1 MPSRRTRFGDDR
13 VIKCAHTDS
22 FFVNLIL
29 SSFSIVTQLNN
40 ITGKIKLSDGETI
53 AYCASPGNTPGVIF
67 CGGFASD
74 MSGTKANALDIE
86 CRKTGRAF
94 VRFDYR
100 GHGASSGEFA
110 DGTIGAWLKDAIT
123 VFDSVTDGPQ
133 LVVGSSMGGWIMILL
148 ALARPSRIKGLVGL
162 AAAPDFTEE
171 LLWGRYDEV
180 KRNAIQSQ
188 GFVIE
193 PSDYEDS
200 PYIITKQLIE
210 EGRNHLILQKS
221 ISLNCPVKLI
231 HGMQDQDVPFEYSIR
246 LAERLQSTDVDVT
259 LVKDGDHRLSAPRD
273 IQRMTG
279 ILNALCQEV
288 S

>member
-1 MPSRRTRFGDDR
+1 
-13 VIKCAHTDS
+13 
-22 FFVNLIL
+22 
-29 SSFSIVTQLNN
+29 
-40 ITGKIKLSDGETI
+40 
-53 AYCASPGNTPGVIF
+53 
-67 CGGFASD
+67 
-74 MSGTKANALDIE
+74 
-86 CRKTGRAF
+86 
-94 VRFDYR
+94 
-100 GHGASSGEFA
+100 
-110 DGTIGAWLKDAIT
+110 
-123 VFDSVTDGPQ
+123 
-133 LVVGSSMGGWIMILL
+133 MILL

-259 LVKDGDHRLSAPRD
+259 LVKDGDHRLSEPRD